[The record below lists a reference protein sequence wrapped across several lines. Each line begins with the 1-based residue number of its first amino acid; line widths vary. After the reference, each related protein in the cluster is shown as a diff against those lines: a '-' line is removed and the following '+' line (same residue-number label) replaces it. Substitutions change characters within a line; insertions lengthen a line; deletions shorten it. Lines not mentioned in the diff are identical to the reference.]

1 MHLDR
6 RRFVAVLGAVTT
18 GGIAGCMGD
27 GSDDGGDEGTGG
39 GDGDGGTNGNQ
50 SDGGDGTAD
59 GNQSTGGDG
68 SGDGDDDDGGGGGG
82 AQLATVVIRN
92 NSYDPNELRVEP
104 GKIVAW
110 VNQDDHPHTVTSD
123 SGNWDMDERVEGDS
137 GATSYTF
144 DEPGVYR
151 VRCTIH
157 PEMSMTVRVG
167 D

>member
-68 SGDGDDDDGGGGGG
+68 SGDGDDDDGGGGG